1 MVYSRKFK
9 SRMVA
14 KMLPPN
20 GRSAGMVSL
29 ESGVPQPTL
38 SKWLRE
44 AGTVVGMAPTSKRWT
59 AAEKLRVVLKAS
71 QLTDAQLGELLRAEG
86 LHEAT
91 LNGWRRD
98 VEMAL
103 AEGSRKRQRSP
114 EARRIKEL
122 EQEIL
127 RKDKALAE
135 VAAILVLKK
144 KASAIWGDEDGSM
157 AARNES

>member
-1 MVYSRKFK
+1 
-9 SRMVA
+9 
-14 KMLPPN
+14 
-20 GRSAGMVSL
+20 MVSV

-98 VEMAL
+98 VETAL
-103 AEGSRKRQRSP
+103 AEGSRKRQRSL

>member
-20 GRSAGMVSL
+20 GRSAGMVSA
-29 ESGVPQPTL
+29 ETGVPQPTL

-44 AGTVVGMAPTSKRWT
+44 AGTVGGMAPNAKRWT
-59 AAEKLRVVLKAS
+59 AAEKLRVVMKAS
-71 QLTDAQLGELLRAEG
+71 QLKDAELGELLRAEG

-91 LNGWRRD
+91 LSEWRLD
-98 VEMAL
+98 VEKAL
-103 AEGSRKRQRSP
+103 GEGSRKRRSTP
-114 EARRIKEL
+114 EGRRIKEL
-122 EQEIL
+122 EREIR

-135 VAAILVLKK
+135 VAALLVLKK
-144 KASAIWGDEDGSM
+144 KASAIWGDEDDSTPEKSGS
-157 AARNES
+157 